1 MPTARGRSSPE
12 DIRQAVQSVFGNVRT
27 GLEHLVSI
35 PSVSVPGYEDYDPDD
50 VRRSAEQTGTWL
62 ERSRLQGVRLL
73 EVDGTHPAVFG
84 QTPGPAG
91 SPTVLLYAHHDVQP
105 PGSADV
111 WVSEPFKATERAGR
125 LFGRGTADDKAGIAA
140 HAATLLAWEGSPPV
154 TISVFIEG
162 EEEIASPNIVTFLE
176 KYSDLLQADVIV
188 LADCSNWTLGTPAL
202 TTSLRGILDFI
213 VEVRTLD
220 HAVHSGVYGGPV
232 PDALTALSRLIA
244 SLHDDQGNVAV
255 EGLHNG
261 PPYDIEVS
269 EADIRRF
276 ASVRPGVSLMGT
288 GTLAHRLWGRPAVA
302 VLGIDAPP
310 TAGAANKLV
319 PVARAKISVRLA
331 PGDDTAKAKAAIEEH
346 LLSLARAPWGAEV
359 TVRFLNEGAP
369 HLIDASGA
377 AFNAFR
383 RACSHT
389 WGCAPVNAGSGGGLP
404 LVAAL
409 ADTFPNAALLL
420 TGVADPES
428 RAHCENES
436 VHLAEL
442 ENCCLNE
449 AILIGELA
457 RQAQG

>member
-1 MPTARGRSSPE
+1 M
-12 DIRQAVQSVFGNVRT
+12 
-27 GLEHLVSI
+27 
-35 PSVSVPGYEDYDPDD
+35 
-50 VRRSAEQTGTWL
+50 
-62 ERSRLQGVRLL
+62 
-73 EVDGTHPAVFG
+73 
-84 QTPGPAG
+84 
-91 SPTVLLYAHHDVQP
+91 
-105 PGSADV
+105 
-111 WVSEPFKATERAGR
+111 
-125 LFGRGTADDKAGIAA
+125 
-140 HAATLLAWEGSPPV
+140 
-154 TISVFIEG
+154 
-162 EEEIASPNIVTFLE
+162 
-176 KYSDLLQADVIV
+176 

-232 PDALTALSRLIA
+232 PDALTVLSRLIA
-244 SLHDDQGNVAV
+244 TLHDDRGNVAI
-255 EGLHNG
+255 EGLHCA
-261 PPYDIEVS
+261 PPYDIELN

-331 PGDDTAKAKAAIEEH
+331 PGDDTAKAKAAVEEH

-383 RACSHT
+383 QACSHT
-389 WGCAPVNAGSGGGLP
+389 WGCAPVKAGSGGGLP